1 MAESRKGKDREVCL
15 DYAFDRLL
23 AAKLQQVYEILQQ
36 RRKTLGRVVKGNL
49 DNMLKEA
56 SKVLAQAR
64 LGTDVVAEAMAAAKP
79 VTTLGNL
86 VPIYLKAR
94 EDDMREKSLIEVTRY
109 LAGSTTKDKDGNV
122 KELTPSVF
130 NPLHNR
136 PIVAITRRDIKTI
149 VDGMEHKTAADRARA
164 ALSGLFVWAI
174 ECEYLDENSTLG
186 ISARSQNAGRTRTLS
201 EPELAQMWNA
211 CGDDDYGKI
220 VKLLI
225 LSGQRRE
232 EIGDL
237 RWSEIDLDE
246 RLIKLRPARCK
257 NGKTMIKL

>member
-1 MAESRKGKDREVCL
+1 VVKPLFYKDFFLPSPSDSVSIGK
-15 DYAFDRLL
+15 
-23 AAKLQQVYEILQQ
+23 QQ

-49 DNMLKEA
+49 DNMLNEA

-136 PIVAITRRDIKTI
+136 QSWP
-149 VDGMEHKTAADRARA
+149 
-164 ALSGLFVWAI
+164 L
-174 ECEYLDENSTLG
+174 
-186 ISARSQNAGRTRTLS
+186 RTGTS
-201 EPELAQMWNA
+201 
-211 CGDDDYGKI
+211 
-220 VKLLI
+220 
-225 LSGQRRE
+225 
-232 EIGDL
+232 
-237 RWSEIDLDE
+237 
-246 RLIKLRPARCK
+246 RPS
-257 NGKTMIKL
+257 